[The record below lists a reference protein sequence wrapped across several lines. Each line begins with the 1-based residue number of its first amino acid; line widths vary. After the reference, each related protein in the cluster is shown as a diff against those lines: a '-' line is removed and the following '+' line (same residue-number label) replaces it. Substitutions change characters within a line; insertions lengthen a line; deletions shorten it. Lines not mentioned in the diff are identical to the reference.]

1 VGLAISGA
9 IFVNRAFA
17 GLTVVLPDF
26 PREEIQWGI
35 SGTSGEF
42 FKALPAGTQELAL
55 NVLINALRKVYGT
68 DPSYDFLSHEIAN
81 GWIVNGDRF
90 IPCTLPPLSAWLVPL
105 FCP

>member
-1 VGLAISGA
+1 MSFDLHNPYIAQLSGIAVGLAISGA

-68 DPSYDFLSHEIAN
+68 DPSYDFPFS
-81 GWIVNGDRF
+81 
-90 IPCTLPPLSAWLVPL
+90 
-105 FCP
+105 